1 MTAGCH
7 GMLCRFL
14 EGTTGVPEIDE
25 APIKKAEAPRGVGK
39 STMGTQARTI
49 QRILQDP
56 NIAIL
61 ICNERLENAVAFLG
75 AIKQEFQTNQLLQE
89 LFPEIIPDFTK
100 TTWATDKIVV
110 NRTTARREP
119 TVWCI
124 GVGGTVTGMHPDVI
138 VVDDMLSRE
147 AAENARS
154 GNADITGRTNR
165 WIVQLKPLLN
175 PWFQPRPEILFI
187 GTRWF
192 AGDSYEYIDEAFG
205 YGEDER
211 QWVVRQRL
219 KDGTE
224 QRIVL
229 RRRGDVATFRRSAI
243 EEGKSIWPENPDY
256 SLESLAKLRLADPV
270 LFAANYQNQPSD
282 EITATFKDGWL
293 RYYDWLD
300 ERTVR
305 LGNLEGK
312 APVYGLQDLDVLMLV
327 DPGGFAQ
334 TRGGDRVRGSVVVT
348 GTTPQLDHL
357 ILEAWSE
364 RVTYTEVIQKII
376 EFATRYKV
384 RRVAVEVAAQQAAFL
399 ELLRKVVKER
409 GLELSFEAVKP
420 ESVQKDQ
427 RILVLEPY
435 FQRGQMYVGRS
446 AAFTEFREQYRT
458 FPRGR
463 RNDLLDAL
471 AYGPKVWK
479 RASVLG
485 GPRSVVQRQQA
496 ERDAYYRRRG
506 MTIQRG

>member
-1 MTAGCH
+1 MTPGCH
-7 GMLCRFL
+7 GLLCRFL
-14 EGTTGVPEIDE
+14 EGTTGIKEIDE

-56 NIAIL
+56 NVAIL
-61 ICNERLENAVAFLG
+61 ICNERLENCIAFLG

-89 LFPEIIPDFTK
+89 LFPEIIPDFAK

-110 NRTTARREP
+110 QRTTARREP
-119 TVWCI
+119 TVMCI

-175 PWFQPRPEILFI
+175 PWALPRPEILFI

-211 QWVVRQRL
+211 QWVVVQKL
-219 KDGTE
+219 PDASS

-243 EEGKSIWPENPDY
+243 EDGKSIWPENPDY

-282 EITATFKDGWL
+282 EITATFKDAWL
-293 RYYDWLD
+293 RYFDWLD

-305 LGNLEGK
+305 VNTLEGK
-312 APVYGLQDLDVLMLV
+312 PVIYGLQDLDLVMLV
-327 DPGGFAQ
+327 DPGGFAA
-334 TRGGDRVRGSVVVT
+334 TRGGDRVRGSVLVT

-364 RVTYTEVIQKII
+364 RVTYTEVMQRILTL
-376 EFATRYKV
+376 ATRYKV
-384 RRVAVEVAAQQAAFL
+384 RRIGVEVAAQQAAFL
-399 ELLRKVVKER
+399 DLLRRAAKDR
-409 GLELSFEAVKP
+409 GMELSFEAVKP
-420 ESVQKDQ
+420 ESVQKEQ

-435 FQRGQMYVGRS
+435 FQRGQVYVGRG
-446 AAFTEFREQYRT
+446 AEFTEFREQYRT

-471 AYGPKVWK
+471 AYGPKLWK
-479 RASVLG
+479 RASLA
-485 GPRSVVQRQQA
+485 GPRSIAQRQQA

-506 MTIQRG
+506 LTIQRN